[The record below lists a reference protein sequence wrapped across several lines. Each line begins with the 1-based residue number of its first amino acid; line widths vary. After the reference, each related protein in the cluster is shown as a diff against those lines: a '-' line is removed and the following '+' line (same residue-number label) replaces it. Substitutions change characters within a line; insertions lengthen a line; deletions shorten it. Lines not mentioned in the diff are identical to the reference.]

1 MGISEQKM
9 NHSLNIGGNRLLIDL
24 LMNII
29 YIYIYILIIRI

>member
-29 YIYIYILIIRI
+29 YIYILIIRI